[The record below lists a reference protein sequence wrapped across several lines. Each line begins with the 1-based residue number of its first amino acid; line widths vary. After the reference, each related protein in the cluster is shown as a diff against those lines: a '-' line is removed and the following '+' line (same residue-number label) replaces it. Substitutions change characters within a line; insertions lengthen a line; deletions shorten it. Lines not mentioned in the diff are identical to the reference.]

1 MFLVCFLIFLGLF
14 KKKNFLDA
22 SVTFQF
28 RANVKENIL
37 GQNQI
42 FAYAFGYR
50 ANYPIENGKRAKRS
64 EVYDTIEDLISQ

>member
-1 MFLVCFLIFLGLF
+1 M
-14 KKKNFLDA
+14 
-22 SVTFQF
+22 TFQF